1 MTEATNNMETTQ
13 MPIPGWGVDRRPESR
28 PGYPLEQERHIGF
41 DTVQGVPP
49 YTNTVPLKG
58 LSGIIRRAAIKL
70 PDWKPSR
77 WMMLMMAD
85 RIDALESKLT
95 PRNLLLVGGLGGLFG
110 ALALR
115 RMRK

>member
-1 MTEATNNMETTQ
+1 MENTQ

-28 PGYPLEQERHIGF
+28 PGYPLEQERRIGF

-49 YTNTVPLKG
+49 YTDTVPLKG
-58 LSGIIRRAAIKL
+58 LSGIMRRAALKL

-85 RIDALESKLT
+85 RVDVLESKLT
-95 PRNLLLVGGLGGLFG
+95 PRNLLLAGGIGGLLG
-110 ALALR
+110 AVLMR
-115 RMRK
+115 RKRR